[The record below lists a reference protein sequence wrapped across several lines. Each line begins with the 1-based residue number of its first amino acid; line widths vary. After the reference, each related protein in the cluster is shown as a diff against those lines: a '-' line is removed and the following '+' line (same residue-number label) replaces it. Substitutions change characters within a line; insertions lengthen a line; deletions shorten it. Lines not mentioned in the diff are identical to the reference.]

1 MTCKISE
8 VCKAHKTC
16 RECGIFSRL
25 MLYPR
30 YQLASDAGNPE
41 YVFCIHQ
48 RNGHRVYKTGRKS
61 DDLTANDWE
70 IVRNPT
76 IQEREVN
83 NE

>member
-1 MTCKISE
+1 MRTS
-8 VCKAHKTC
+8 VTLQ
-16 RECGIFSRL
+16 SN
-25 MLYPR
+25 LYKHTQKVVPI
-30 YQLASDAGNPE
+30 YSGNTFPKRE